1 MKLKYGMIGG
11 GVGSLIGGM
20 HRDAADATGRYE
32 LVCGCFSSDASRTQ
46 ETGRLL
52 GLDASRVYRSWE
64 EMLDAET
71 ELDAVVIVTPNHVHF
86 GPAQKALNRG
96 IHVIVDKPMAF
107 SLDESVELKNLV
119 SGSNLVLAVTY
130 TYAGY
135 AIVGQMRELVASG
148 ALGNISKVYVEYLQ
162 GWMSEHADPD
172 YKRHA
177 GWRMDPAKSGISC
190 AAADIGVHAFHLAE
204 HVTGHK
210 VTDVC
215 AMLNSVVG
223 SHVLDDD
230 ASALIRFDN
239 GASGTLVASQ
249 VVTGEGNHLRLRVY
263 GDLAGLEW
271 SRSNPD
277 VAIIKYPDMSVKYLY
292 RGMIMD
298 SDPTASIENQ
308 ETVKDAF
315 TSIYT
320 RVADAIGAY
329 KNGNYDSKS
338 EVGFPGVTDGH
349 RGMQFIEAMVLSS
362 TRNSAWC
369 EIEKPTPESFFNV
382 GSALRGARKR

>member
-11 GVGSLIGGM
+11 GIGSLIGGM

-32 LVCGCFSSDASRTQ
+32 LVGGCFSSDASRSQ

-52 GLDASRVYRSWE
+52 GLNSSRVFANWE
-64 EMLDAET
+64 EMLDSET
-71 ELDAVVIVTPNHVHF
+71 DLDAVVIVTPNHLHF
-86 GPAQKALNRG
+86 GPAQAALNRG

-107 SLDESVELKNLV
+107 SLDESELLKNLV
-119 SGSNLVLAVTY
+119 SRSNLVFAVTY
-130 TYAGY
+130 TYSGY
-135 AIVGQMRELVASG
+135 AIVGQMRKLVASG
-148 ALGNISKVYVEYLQ
+148 ALGAIKKVYVEYLQ

-172 YKRHA
+172 FKRHA
-177 GWRMDPAKSGISC
+177 GWRMDPTKSGISC
-190 AAADIGVHAFHLAE
+190 AVADIGVHAFHLAE

-249 VVTGEGNHLRLRVY
+249 VATGEGNHLRLRIY

-277 VAIIKYPDMSVKYLY
+277 VAIIKFPDMSVKYLY
-292 RGMIMD
+292 RGMVLE
-298 SDPTASIENQ
+298 SDPSASIESS
-308 ETVKDAF
+308 ESVKDAF
-315 TSIYT
+315 ASIYD
-320 RVADAIGAY
+320 RVADAIWSSR
-329 KNGNYDSKS
+329 NGNYSS
-338 EVGFPGVTDGH
+338 TTRHNFPDVYDGH
-349 RGMQFIEAMVLSS
+349 RGMLFVDAMVKSSNLNDSPKFVALS
-362 TRNSAWC
+362 A
-369 EIEKPTPESFFNV
+369 E
-382 GSALRGARKR
+382 L